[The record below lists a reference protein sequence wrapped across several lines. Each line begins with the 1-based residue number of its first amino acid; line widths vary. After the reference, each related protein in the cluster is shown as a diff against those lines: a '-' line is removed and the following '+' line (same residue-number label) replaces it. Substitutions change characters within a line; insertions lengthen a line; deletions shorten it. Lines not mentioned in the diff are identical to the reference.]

1 MLTIKYI
8 KKQRQNKEKI
18 KNLLLIFI
26 LKNIVVYVKKRR
38 QNKEK
43 HLFVN
48 LLCILSICQS
58 YIYLKTN
65 PFFAC
70 LSILQ
75 C

>member
-1 MLTIKYI
+1 MLKSKDKI
-8 KKQRQNKEKI
+8 KKKI
-18 KNLLLIFI
+18 KNLFLIFI

-58 YIYLKTN
+58 YIYVKTN